1 MIKIYENWRLFLEKA
16 KDIDEIAKA
25 VVFKDN
31 KILLLKRSNYLKKYA
46 GEWDLPGGHL
56 VEDEATEDGLRRE
69 VEEETNLSL
78 KNIKKLTKDG
88 KMSYFKADAGPED
101 IKLSDEHTEH
111 KYFSESELEELSDL
125 PAKYR
130 NAINK
135 ALSNDDD

>member
-16 KDIDEIAKA
+16 KDIDKIAKA
-25 VVFKDN
+25 VVFKDD

-56 VEDEATEDGLRRE
+56 VEDESTEDGLRRE

-78 KNIKKLTKDG
+78 KNITKLMKNG
-88 KMSYFKADAGPED
+88 KMNYFKADAGSEE
-101 IKLSDEHTEH
+101 IKLSDEHTEY
-111 KYFSESELEELSDL
+111 KYFSESEIKELSEL

-135 ALSNDDD
+135 ALSNEDD

>member
-1 MIKIYENWRLFLEKA
+1 MIDVYENWRLFLEKA
-16 KDIDEIAKA
+16 KDIEEIAKA
-25 VVFKDN
+25 VVFKGD
-31 KILLLKRSNYLKKYA
+31 KVLLLKRSNYLKKYA

-56 VEDEATEDGLRRE
+56 VEDEALETGLRRE

-78 KNIKKLTKDG
+78 KNVKKLTKDG
-88 KMSYFKADAGPED
+88 KMNYFRADAGPEE

-111 KYFSESELEELSDL
+111 KYFSEAELKELSEL

-135 ALSNDDD
+135 ATSKDDD

>member
-1 MIKIYENWRLFLEKA
+1 MEKA

-25 VVFKDN
+25 VVFKDD

-56 VEDEATEDGLRRE
+56 VEDESTEDGLRRE

-78 KNIKKLTKDG
+78 KNITKLMKNG
-88 KMSYFKADAGPED
+88 KMNYFKADAGSEE
-101 IKLSDEHTEH
+101 IKLSDEHTEY
-111 KYFSESELEELSDL
+111 KYFSESEIKELSEL

-135 ALSNDDD
+135 ALSNEDD

>member
-1 MIKIYENWRLFLEKA
+1 MEKA
-16 KDIDEIAKA
+16 KDIDKIAKA
-25 VVFKDN
+25 VVFKDD

-56 VEDEATEDGLRRE
+56 VEDESTEDGLRRE

-78 KNIKKLTKDG
+78 KNITKLMKNG
-88 KMSYFKADAGPED
+88 KMNYFKADAGPEE
-101 IKLSDEHTEH
+101 IKLSDEHTEY
-111 KYFSESELEELSDL
+111 KYFSESEIKELSEL

-135 ALSNDDD
+135 ALSNEDD

>member
-1 MIKIYENWRLFLEKA
+1 MEKA
-16 KDIDEIAKA
+16 KDIDKIAKA
-25 VVFKDN
+25 VVFKDD

-56 VEDEATEDGLRRE
+56 VEDESTEDGLRRE

-78 KNIKKLTKDG
+78 KNITKLMKNG
-88 KMSYFKADAGPED
+88 KMNYFKADAGSEE
-101 IKLSDEHTEH
+101 IKLSDEHTEY
-111 KYFSESELEELSDL
+111 KYFSESEIKELSEL

-135 ALSNDDD
+135 ALSNEDD

>member
-1 MIKIYENWRLFLEKA
+1 MEKA

>member
-111 KYFSESELEELSDL
+111 KYFSESELEGLSDL

>member
-25 VVFKDN
+25 VVFKDD

-56 VEDEATEDGLRRE
+56 VEDESTEDGLRRE

-78 KNIKKLTKDG
+78 KNITKLMKNG
-88 KMSYFKADAGPED
+88 KMNYFKADAGSEE
-101 IKLSDEHTEH
+101 IKLSDEHTEY
-111 KYFSESELEELSDL
+111 KYFSESEIKELSEL

-135 ALSNDDD
+135 ALSNEDD